1 MPAKTRAAQDRL
13 RPAGGELV
21 TCAELPAREEVPGYP
36 VRAEGRVGW
45 ARPPEAC
52 TQLERAAVSASS
64 TDTGIALLK
73 VTVSLSWPSLVK
85 APPAARNQPRG
96 IGRGLPPA
104 PVPPA
109 AHAAAAAPREK
120 KKKEDKTTSR
130 KRW

>member
-73 VTVSLSWPSLVK
+73 VPVSLSWPSPVK
-85 APPAARNQPRG
+85 APQPRG
-96 IGRGLPPA
+96 ISREESAAGYRPPQYRPQPMRPPPPRAGESGR
-104 PVPPA
+104 
-109 AHAAAAAPREK
+109 
-120 KKKEDKTTSR
+120 DT
-130 KRW
+130 

>member
-52 TQLERAAVSASS
+52 TQLEREAVSASS

-96 IGRGLPPA
+96 MGRGVA
-104 PVPPA
+104 DAAGPPA
-109 AHAAAAAPREK
+109 ADAAAP
-120 KKKEDKTTSR
+120 TTAVGPE
-130 KRW
+130 

>member
-45 ARPPEAC
+45 ARPLEAC

-73 VTVSLSWPSLVK
+73 VTVSLSWPSPVK
-85 APPAARNQPRG
+85 APSCEESAARNRPQATGRPRTARSPG
-96 IGRGLPPA
+96 SRRPGRSARSVASARGPQ
-104 PVPPA
+104 
-109 AHAAAAAPREK
+109 
-120 KKKEDKTTSR
+120 
-130 KRW
+130 